1 MSDPHTFMTR
11 AIALSREALSR
22 PGCAPFGAVIVRDG
36 EIVGEGLNHAE
47 AHFDPTSHGEVEAIR
62 DACTKL
68 RCLELKDCDLYTS
81 CEPCALCV
89 ATMQIVGIRKLYY
102 AASLKQSGPAL
113 EAALR
118 PAIDVDFMRSEAGA
132 AVDARRM
139 PAEQLGD
146 AEALVVLRAWAASKT
161 VAE

>member
-62 DACTKL
+62 DSSGGL
-68 RCLELKDCDLYTS
+68 NPRS
-81 CEPCALCV
+81 SWP
-89 ATMQIVGIRKLYY
+89 
-102 AASLKQSGPAL
+102 ASLP
-113 EAALR
+113 
-118 PAIDVDFMRSEAGA
+118 VTGA
-132 AVDARRM
+132 
-139 PAEQLGD
+139 
-146 AEALVVLRAWAASKT
+146 
-161 VAE
+161 